1 MNNEFAPRKAEKKRV
16 KLKMAVQGPSGSG
29 KTWGAL
35 ALARNLWPEAKICVV
50 DTENES
56 ASLYADRFA
65 FDTIPLSPP
74 FGTDRYVHCIDAVVR
89 AGYDV
94 LIIDTITAQ
103 WDGSGGILQR
113 KNEMDMRG
121 GNSFTNW
128 SSFTPEHE
136 GFKQAMLQAPI
147 HVIATMRSKQDYI
160 LQANDKGKQMPKK
173 VGLSPIQRDQID
185 YEFTL
190 VFDVQMDHKAV
201 SSKDRTH
208 LFLDSVVDLA
218 DPKTADAIRGWLES
232 GVEAHQNSS
241 AAPSAPP
248 PVQPVTQPPA
258 APQTASQSRVGPT
271 KRIPPTPPENVPG
284 LLCTV
289 KRIKESPK
297 KGNVNANISVVLDE
311 VLNGSNQGV
320 AWVCSY
326 ATCWHASLFD
336 ALRKSVGKEC
346 QFHIKERDA
355 KLNNSD
361 EWPTHFIDIE
371 DVAFITDPATGEF
384 QEYVA
389 GKPVIQAQQ

>member
-35 ALARNLWPEAKICVV
+35 ALAKNLWPEAKICAI

-56 ASLYADRFA
+56 ASLYADKFT
-65 FDTIPLSPP
+65 FDTIPLGPP
-74 FGTDRYVHCIDAVVR
+74 FTTARYVECIDASVK

-136 GFKQAMLQAPI
+136 AFKQIMLQAPI

-173 VGLSPIQRDQID
+173 VGMAPIQRDQID
-185 YEFTL
+185 YEFTI

-201 SSKDRTH
+201 SSKDRTG
-208 LFLDSVVDLA
+208 LFNDKVVDLA
-218 DPKTADAIRGWLES
+218 DPMTADAIRGWLES
-232 GVEAHQNSS
+232 GVEVAQKPAS
-241 AAPSAPP
+241 ASATPAPAQSPP
-248 PVQPVTQPPA
+248 QRPAASPEPSQEQKRDPQQYPYAILAGTTLTCTPLTITEKTRTVPKTEENPEGTQPYIF
-258 APQTASQSRVGPT
+258 VYF
-271 KRIPPTPPENVPG
+271 
-284 LLCTV
+284 
-289 KRIKESPK
+289 
-297 KGNVNANISVVLDE
+297 KGNVNSIDFPPTSEFSCFDT
-311 VLNGSNQGV
+311 G
-320 AWVCSY
+320 
-326 ATCWHASLFD
+326 LFE
-336 ALRKSVGKEC
+336 AIRAGLKQEC
-346 QFHIKERDA
+346 QFKVEVKEKAGKMYINVKDA
-355 KLNNSD
+355 M
-361 EWPTHFIDIE
+361 WIDN
-371 DVAFITDPATGEF
+371 AK
-384 QEYVA
+384 YVE
-389 GKPVIQAQQ
+389 GKPVNMDAEPA

>member
-35 ALARNLWPEAKICVV
+35 ALAKNLWPEAKICVI

-56 ASLYADRFA
+56 ASLYADKFT
-65 FDTIPLSPP
+65 FDTIPLGPP
-74 FGTDRYVHCIDAVVR
+74 FTTARYVECIDASVK

-136 GFKQAMLQAPI
+136 AFKQIMLQAPI

-173 VGLSPIQRDQID
+173 VGMAPIQRDQID
-185 YEFTL
+185 YEFTI

-201 SSKDRTH
+201 SSKDRTG
-208 LFLDSVVDLA
+208 LFNDKVVDLA
-218 DPKTADAIRGWLES
+218 DPMTADAIRGWLES
-232 GVEAHQNSS
+232 GVEVAQKPAS
-241 AAPSAPP
+241 ASATPAPAQSPP
-248 PVQPVTQPPA
+248 QRPAASPEPSQEQKRDPQQYPYAILAGTTLTCTPLTITEKTRTVPKTEENPEGTQPYIF
-258 APQTASQSRVGPT
+258 VYF
-271 KRIPPTPPENVPG
+271 
-284 LLCTV
+284 
-289 KRIKESPK
+289 
-297 KGNVNANISVVLDE
+297 KGNVNSIDFPPTSEFSCFDT
-311 VLNGSNQGV
+311 G
-320 AWVCSY
+320 
-326 ATCWHASLFD
+326 LFE
-336 ALRKSVGKEC
+336 AIRAGLKQEC
-346 QFHIKERDA
+346 QFKVEVKEKAGKMYINVKDA
-355 KLNNSD
+355 M
-361 EWPTHFIDIE
+361 WIDN
-371 DVAFITDPATGEF
+371 AK
-384 QEYVA
+384 YVE
-389 GKPVIQAQQ
+389 GKPVNMDAEPA

>member
-35 ALARNLWPEAKICVV
+35 ALAKNLWPQAKICVI

-56 ASLYADRFA
+56 ASLYADKFT
-65 FDTIPLSPP
+65 FDTIPLGPP
-74 FGTDRYVHCIDAVVR
+74 FTTARYVECIDASVK

-136 GFKQAMLQAPI
+136 AFKQIMLQAPI

-173 VGLSPIQRDQID
+173 VGMAPIQRDQID
-185 YEFTL
+185 YEFTI

-201 SSKDRTH
+201 SSKDRTG
-208 LFLDSVVDLA
+208 LFNDKVVDLA
-218 DPKTADAIRGWLES
+218 DPMTADAIRGWLES
-232 GVEAHQNSS
+232 GVEVAQKPAS
-241 AAPSAPP
+241 ASATPAPAQSPP
-248 PVQPVTQPPA
+248 QRPAASPEPSQEQKRDPQQYPYAILAGTTLTCTPLTITEKTRTVPKTEENPEGTQPYIF
-258 APQTASQSRVGPT
+258 VYF
-271 KRIPPTPPENVPG
+271 
-284 LLCTV
+284 
-289 KRIKESPK
+289 
-297 KGNVNANISVVLDE
+297 KGNVNSKDFPPTSE
-311 VLNGSNQGV
+311 FSCFDTG
-320 AWVCSY
+320 
-326 ATCWHASLFD
+326 LFE
-336 ALRKSVGKEC
+336 AIRAGLKQEC
-346 QFHIKERDA
+346 QFKVEVKEKAGKMYINVKDA
-355 KLNNSD
+355 M
-361 EWPTHFIDIE
+361 WIDN
-371 DVAFITDPATGEF
+371 AK
-384 QEYVA
+384 YVE
-389 GKPVIQAQQ
+389 GKPVNMDAEPA

>member
-35 ALARNLWPEAKICVV
+35 ALAKNLWPQAKICVI

-56 ASLYADRFA
+56 ASLYADKFT
-65 FDTIPLSPP
+65 FDTIPLGPP
-74 FGTDRYVHCIDAVVR
+74 FTTARYVECIDASVK

-136 GFKQAMLQAPI
+136 AFKQIMLQAPI

-173 VGLSPIQRDQID
+173 VGMAPIQRDQID
-185 YEFTL
+185 YEFTI

-201 SSKDRTH
+201 SSKDRTG
-208 LFLDSVVDLA
+208 LFNDKVVDLA
-218 DPKTADAIRGWLES
+218 DPMTADAIRGWLES
-232 GVEAHQNSS
+232 GVEVAQKPAS
-241 AAPSAPP
+241 ASATPAPAQSPP
-248 PVQPVTQPPA
+248 QRPAASPEPSQEQKRDPQQYPYAILAGTTLTCTPLTITEKTRTVPKTEENPEGTQPYIF
-258 APQTASQSRVGPT
+258 VYF
-271 KRIPPTPPENVPG
+271 
-284 LLCTV
+284 
-289 KRIKESPK
+289 
-297 KGNVNANISVVLDE
+297 KGNVNSIDFPPTSEFSCFDT
-311 VLNGSNQGV
+311 G
-320 AWVCSY
+320 
-326 ATCWHASLFD
+326 LFE
-336 ALRKSVGKEC
+336 AIRAGLKQEC
-346 QFHIKERDA
+346 QFKVEVKEKAGKMYINVKDA
-355 KLNNSD
+355 M
-361 EWPTHFIDIE
+361 WIDN
-371 DVAFITDPATGEF
+371 AK
-384 QEYVA
+384 YVE
-389 GKPVIQAQQ
+389 GKPVNMDAEPA

>member
-35 ALARNLWPEAKICVV
+35 ALAKNLWPEAKICAI

-56 ASLYADRFA
+56 ASLYADKFT
-65 FDTIPLSPP
+65 FDTIPLGPP
-74 FGTDRYVHCIDAVVR
+74 FTTARYVECIDASVK

-136 GFKQAMLQAPI
+136 AFKQIMLQAPI

-173 VGLSPIQRDQID
+173 VGMAPIQRDQID
-185 YEFTL
+185 YEFTI

-201 SSKDRTH
+201 SSKDRTG
-208 LFLDSVVDLA
+208 LFNDKVVDLA
-218 DPKTADAIRGWLES
+218 DPMTADAIRGWLES
-232 GVEAHQNSS
+232 GVEVAQKPAS
-241 AAPSAPP
+241 ASATPAPA
-248 PVQPVTQPPA
+248 QPPA
-258 APQTASQSRVGPT
+258 QRPAASPEPSQEQKRDPQQYPYAILAGTT
-271 KRIPPTPPENVPG
+271 LTCTPLTITEKTRNVRKTEENPEGTQPYIFVYF
-284 LLCTV
+284 
-289 KRIKESPK
+289 
-297 KGNVNANISVVLDE
+297 KGNVNSKDFPPTSE
-311 VLNGSNQGV
+311 FSCFDTG
-320 AWVCSY
+320 
-326 ATCWHASLFD
+326 LFE
-336 ALRKSVGKEC
+336 AIRAGLKQEC
-346 QFHIKERDA
+346 QFKVEVKEKAGKMYINVKDA
-355 KLNNSD
+355 M
-361 EWPTHFIDIE
+361 WIDN
-371 DVAFITDPATGEF
+371 AK
-384 QEYVA
+384 YVE
-389 GKPVIQAQQ
+389 GKPVNMDAEPA

>member
-35 ALARNLWPEAKICVV
+35 ALAKNLWPEAKICAI

-56 ASLYADRFA
+56 ASLYADKFT
-65 FDTIPLSPP
+65 FDTIPLGPP
-74 FGTDRYVHCIDAVVR
+74 FTTARYVECIDASVK

-136 GFKQAMLQAPI
+136 AFKQIMLQAPI

-173 VGLSPIQRDQID
+173 VGMAPIQRDQID
-185 YEFTL
+185 YEFTI

-201 SSKDRTH
+201 SSKDRTG
-208 LFLDSVVDLA
+208 LFNDKVVDLA
-218 DPKTADAIRGWLES
+218 DPMTADAIRGWLES
-232 GVEAHQNSS
+232 GVEVAQKPAS
-241 AAPSAPP
+241 ASATPAPA
-248 PVQPVTQPPA
+248 QPPA
-258 APQTASQSRVGPT
+258 QRPAASPEPSQEQKRDPQQYPYAILAGTT
-271 KRIPPTPPENVPG
+271 LTCTPLTITEKTRTVPKTEENPEGTQPYIFVYF
-284 LLCTV
+284 
-289 KRIKESPK
+289 
-297 KGNVNANISVVLDE
+297 KGNVNSIDFPPTSEFSCFDT
-311 VLNGSNQGV
+311 G
-320 AWVCSY
+320 
-326 ATCWHASLFD
+326 LFE
-336 ALRKSVGKEC
+336 AIRAGLKQEC
-346 QFHIKERDA
+346 QFKVEVKEKAGKMYINVKDA
-355 KLNNSD
+355 M
-361 EWPTHFIDIE
+361 WIDN
-371 DVAFITDPATGEF
+371 AK
-384 QEYVA
+384 YVE
-389 GKPVIQAQQ
+389 GKPVNMDAEPA